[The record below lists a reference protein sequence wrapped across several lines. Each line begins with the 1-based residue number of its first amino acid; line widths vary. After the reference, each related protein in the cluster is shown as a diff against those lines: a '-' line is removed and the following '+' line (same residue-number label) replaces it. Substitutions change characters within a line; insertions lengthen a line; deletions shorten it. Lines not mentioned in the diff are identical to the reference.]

1 MRIITTYSK
10 LLPEGGA
17 KDKWERYVADNNLS
31 VVVIYVCVYV
41 RVNLNA
47 HVTRLFNFI
56 LRLDF
61 RIISFLGS
69 FVIFYLAKS
78 HK

>member
-31 VVVIYVCVYV
+31 TVVIYIRVYV

-47 HVTRLFNFI
+47 TGHKIIQFYIETRF
-56 LRLDF
+56 
-61 RIISFLGS
+61 
-69 FVIFYLAKS
+69 
-78 HK
+78 